1 MDDKFPKMETFIPKQ
16 LPYFPGMA
24 SSTGSN
30 FLGDPASWEVG
41 GLKSSLSPESS
52 TSSSADEVSGN
63 STLINK
69 TNPFVPVNFLE
80 TFPVLNKAHV
90 SDQPPTSPASL
101 SSKPSNFPN
110 LTLLLQEPTT
120 LLDPSSTKKCD
131 ESMFSSLS
139 PSFPIPHLEHCQP
152 GFDQWLKISQTLANN
167 PSKGFNDYWLSAT
180 KTQPMRYSGRSRF
193 QNQQQKQP
201 SAPIPSSQGK
211 LFRGVRQRHWGKWV
225 AEIRLPRN
233 RTRVWL
239 GTFDTAE
246 EAASAYDTAAYMLR
260 GEYAH
265 LNFPDSKH
273 QLKAN
278 ALNGSTS
285 TTAALLEAKLQLAI
299 SQQANKKTN
308 IMESS
313 SSSSPPSPKKK
324 KHSSADDRHQKNSNS
339 IINSNLISQNQ
350 ITRKEWQLGSDQV
363 IFESKKSQDVISS
376 SDMDAVQLSRM
387 PSLDMDMIW
396 DALLV
401 SD

>member
-1 MDDKFPKMETFIPKQ
+1 MDDDFPKKETFIPKQ

-30 FLGDPASWEVG
+30 FLGDPAGWEIG

-63 STLINK
+63 STLINN
-69 TNPFVPVNFLE
+69 TYPFVPVNFLE
-80 TFPVLNKAHV
+80 TFPKADHV

-101 SSKPSNFPN
+101 SSKPSKLPN
-110 LTLLLQEPTT
+110 LTLFLQEPTT

-131 ESMFSSLS
+131 DSMLSSLT
-139 PSFPIPHLEHCQP
+139 PSFPIPHLEHCQT

-180 KTQPMRYSGRSRF
+180 KTQPMKCSGRSRF

-201 SAPIPSSQGK
+201 SAPIPSAQGK
-211 LFRGVRQRHWGKWV
+211 LYRGVRQRHWGKWV

-246 EAASAYDTAAYMLR
+246 GAASAYDTAAYMLR

-308 IMESS
+308 TMESS

-324 KHSSADDRHQKNSNS
+324 KQSSADDRDQKNSNL
-339 IINSNLISQNQ
+339 IINSNLISQNPS
-350 ITRKEWQLGSDQV
+350 TRKEWQYGSDQV

>member
-1 MDDKFPKMETFIPKQ
+1 MDDDYPEKETVIPKQ
-16 LPYFPGMA
+16 LPYFSGMA
-24 SSTGSN
+24 TSTGSI
-30 FLGDPASWEVG
+30 FLGDPAGREIG
-41 GLKSSLSPESS
+41 GLKSSVSPESS

-63 STLINK
+63 STLMSN
-69 TNPFVPVNFLE
+69 TYQFVPVNFLE
-80 TFPVLNKAHV
+80 TFPKAHV
-90 SDQPPTSPASL
+90 SDQSSTSPASMP
-101 SSKPSNFPN
+101 SKPSKLPN

-131 ESMFSSLS
+131 ESMLSSLT
-139 PSFPIPHLEHCQP
+139 PSFPIPHLEHCQQ

-167 PSKGFNDYWLSAT
+167 PSKGFNDYWLHAT
-180 KTQPMRYSGRSRF
+180 KTQPMKNSGRSRF
-193 QNQQQKQP
+193 QNQQRKEA
-201 SAPIPSSQGK
+201 SAPIPSSKGK
-211 LFRGVRQRHWGKWV
+211 LYRGVRQRHWGKWV

-278 ALNGSTS
+278 ALDGSTR

-299 SQQANKKTN
+299 SQQANKK
-308 IMESS
+308 SS

-324 KHSSADDRHQKNSNS
+324 KHLSADDRDQKSS
-339 IINSNLISQNQ
+339 ISNLTTQNPN
-350 ITRKEWQLGSDQV
+350 TRKEWQFGTDQV
-363 IFESKKSQDVISS
+363 IFENKKTQDVISS
-376 SDMDAVQLSRM
+376 SDLDAVQLSRM

-396 DALLV
+396 EALLV